1 MVNVTCASVPIS
13 PTPATT
19 LLENLKKKMGW
30 GGVLRNAV
38 NDAVDTVNVTPYLS
52 EFPSSYDIL
61 FH

>member
-1 MVNVTCASVPIS
+1 MCICANFSYTCNNA
-13 PTPATT
+13 AGK
-19 LLENLKKKMGW
+19 LEKKMGW